1 MSLPGVAVG
10 LLTLTGVRGAA
21 LAGGMARIAYDDRS
35 AAAFAATRHLAT
47 DGLTSWRAAVARHL
61 PTTAGARVLDLGAG
75 TATWAAAFRAW
86 YGLDVVAVEPSAA
99 MRARAGYEAMVGGD
113 AAALPL
119 AAASLDGAW
128 LSTVI
133 HHLPDLPAVA
143 AELRRTLRAG
153 APVLI
158 RSVFPGRAGG
168 ISLFRWF
175 PEALR
180 VVASYPSVAEVCAA
194 FEPAGFA
201 PVALEPVPQV
211 SAPSLRTAA
220 DGLRRSAHTPLLLLD
235 DADYARG
242 VRRMRAA
249 AAGTPDVPVVDTM
262 DLLVLR

>member
-1 MSLPGVAVG
+1 
-10 LLTLTGVRGAA
+10 
-21 LAGGMARIAYDDRS
+21 MARIAYDDRS
-35 AAAFAATRHLAT
+35 AAAFAAARHLAP
-47 DGLTSWRAAVARHL
+47 DGLASWRAAVARHL

-75 TATWAAAFRAW
+75 TGTWATAFHAW
-86 YGLDVVAVEPSAA
+86 YDVDVVAVEPSAA
-99 MRARAGYEAMVGGD
+99 MRARSGYPGMVGGG
-113 AAALPL
+113 AEALPL

-133 HHLPDLPAVA
+133 HHLPDLSAVA
-143 AELRRTLRAG
+143 AELRRTLRRG

-158 RSVFPGRAGG
+158 RSVFAGRGGG

-175 PEALR
+175 AEALR
-180 VVASYPSVAEVCAA
+180 VVESYPSVAEVCAA
-194 FEPAGFA
+194 FDGVGFA

-211 SAPSLRTAA
+211 SAASLREAA
-220 DGLRRSAHTPLLLLD
+220 DRLRRSAHTPLLLLD

-249 AAGTPDVPVVDTM
+249 AGRTPDAPVVDTM